1 MFELDERLAADTTEI
16 GDLELCR
23 VLLMN
28 DVRYP
33 WAILVPT
40 KPNLTEIG
48 DLARDDRIMLM
59 DEIDTV
65 SAALSDLYNPLKMNV
80 GALGN
85 IVRQLHVHV
94 VGRTECDPAW
104 PGPVWGHS
112 PPESYS
118 AEALAMRLGEVREKL
133 GLAELS

>member
-1 MFELDERLAADTTEI
+1 MEI
-16 GDLELCR
+16 GQLDLCR

-28 DVRYP
+28 DVRYA
-33 WAILVPT
+33 WLILAPA
-40 KPNLTEIG
+40 KPDLTEIG
-48 DLARDDRIMLM
+48 DLSRDDRTILM
-59 DEIDTV
+59 DEIE
-65 SAALSDLYNPLKMNV
+65 AAANAIRDLYNPIKMNV

-112 PPESYS
+112 PPEAY
-118 AEALAMRLGEVREKL
+118 ADAALALRVREVRRKL
-133 GLAELS
+133 GFSGEIS